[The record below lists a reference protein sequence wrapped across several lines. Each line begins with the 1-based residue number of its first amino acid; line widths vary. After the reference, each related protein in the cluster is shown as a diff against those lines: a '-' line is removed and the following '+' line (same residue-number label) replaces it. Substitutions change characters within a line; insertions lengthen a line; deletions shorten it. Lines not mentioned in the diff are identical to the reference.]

1 MRGLSWTQQPI
12 VIGLAVGFLLNP
24 TSVLADTASTKG
36 GLQIKSEDG
45 QFEAKLGGRINLDAI
60 YFIDEDD
67 LSTIDKTNSTVS
79 FRRARLTLEGKAYD
93 WQYKIENDF
102 AGQSGTTASGFR
114 DVWIGRSILGHEV
127 KFGQTKVFRG
137 LEELGGSNHQ
147 VFQEFP
153 TIGSGGLFRARQL
166 GVFAEKDFKGGGYG
180 VSVFNTREAGS
191 AASQGLG
198 YNARG
203 FISPINADGKL
214 LHLGVTGTVE
224 NNPVV
229 NDPAA
234 NITAGGR
241 STSNDWRVRP
251 RVVGVNNGLRPVL
264 VGDSDAQQS
273 ITLEAAGLLG
283 SWYGQAE
290 LARTTHDRINAVGAS
305 LPSEE
310 VDAFYVQGSYILTG
324 ERKRYNAKKGI
335 FLSPEVKNRGVI
347 ELKARFEQSKNRD
360 TNAEAK
366 QYTVGAN
373 YYFNPNTRA
382 LLEYVDGAFQ
392 SAGSAVEQKASA
404 VQARLQFNF

>member
-24 TSVLADTASTKG
+24 TLVLANTASTKG

-102 AGQSGTTASGFR
+102 AGQSGTTSSGFR

-153 TIGSGGLFRARQL
+153 TIGAGGLFRARQI
-166 GVFAEKDFKGGGYG
+166 GFFAEKDFKGGGYG

-191 AASQGLG
+191 AVSQGLG

-203 FISPINADGKL
+203 FISPINANGKL
-214 LHLGVTGTVE
+214 LHVGVSGTVE
-224 NNPVV
+224 RNPVV
-229 NDPAA
+229 NDPAK
-234 NITAGGR
+234 NILDGSR
-241 STSNDWRVRP
+241 PTSSDWRVRP

-273 ITLEAAGLLG
+273 ITVEAAGLIG
-283 SWYGQAE
+283 SLYAQAE
-290 LARTTHDRINAVGAS
+290 LARTTHDRVSAAGAS
-305 LPSEE
+305 LPSED
-310 VDAFYVQGSYILTG
+310 VDVFYVQGSYILTG
-324 ERKRYNAKKGI
+324 ESKRYNAKKGL
-335 FLSPEVKNRGVI
+335 FLSPNVKDSGVI
-347 ELKARFEQSKNRD
+347 ELKARFEQTKNRD
-360 TNAEAK
+360 TNAEAT
-366 QYTVGAN
+366 QYIVGAN
-373 YYFNPNTRA
+373 YYFSPTTRA
-382 LLEYVDGAFQ
+382 LFEYVDGSFQ
-392 SAGSAVEQKASA
+392 PAGSAVEQNASA

>member
-1 MRGLSWTQQPI
+1 MSNRLFTFTRTLLGVSVAAVLLSGT
-12 VIGLAVGFLLNP
+12 AM
-24 TSVLADTASTKG
+24 ADTASTKG

-45 QFEAKLGGRINLDAI
+45 KFEAKLGGRINLDAI

-67 LSTIDKTNSTVS
+67 LPTADNNNSTAS
-79 FRRARLTLEGKAYD
+79 FRRARLTLEGKAHD

-102 AGQSGTTASGFR
+102 AGQTGTTGSGFR

-153 TIGSGGLFRARQL
+153 TIGAGGLFRARQI

-180 VSVFNTREAGS
+180 VSVFNARDAGGG
-191 AASQGLG
+191 ASQGLG

-224 NNPVV
+224 RNPVL
-229 NDPAA
+229 NTP
-234 NITAGGR
+234 TA
-241 STSNDWRVRP
+241 TLPTANDWRVRP
-251 RVVGVNNGLRPVL
+251 RVVGVNDGGLRPTL
-264 VGDSDAQQS
+264 VGHSDEQQS
-273 ITLEAAGLLG
+273 ITVEAAGLIG
-283 SWYGQAE
+283 SFYAQAE
-290 LARTTHDRINAVGAS
+290 LARTTHDRVSATGAS
-305 LPSEE
+305 LPSED

-324 ERKRYNAKKGI
+324 ESKRYNAKKGL
-335 FLSPEVKNRGVI
+335 FSSPNVKDKGVI
-347 ELKARFEQSKNRD
+347 ELKARFEQTKNRD
-360 TNAEAK
+360 TNAEAT
-366 QYTVGAN
+366 QYTVGTN
-373 YYFNPNTRA
+373 YYFSPNTRA
-382 LLEYVDGAFQ
+382 LFEYVDGSFQ
-392 SAGSAVEQKASA
+392 PAGNATKQNASA

>member
-12 VIGLAVGFLLNP
+12 VIGLAVGFLLNT
-24 TSVLADTASTKG
+24 TSVLADTALTKG

-45 QFEAKLGGRINLDAI
+45 KFEAKLGGRINLDAI

-67 LSTIDKTNSTVS
+67 LPTADNNNSTAS
-79 FRRARLTLEGKAYD
+79 FRRARLTLEGKAHD

-102 AGQSGTTASGFR
+102 AGQTGTTGSGFR

-153 TIGSGGLFRARQL
+153 TIGAGGLFRARQI

-251 RVVGVNNGLRPVL
+251 RVVGVNSGLRPTL
-264 VGDSDAQQS
+264 VGDSEAQKS
-273 ITLEAAGLLG
+273 ITVEAAGLIG
-283 SWYGQAE
+283 SLYAQAE
-290 LARTTHDRINAVGAS
+290 LARTTHDRVSATGAS
-305 LPSEE
+305 VPSED

-324 ERKRYNAKKGI
+324 ESKRYNAKKGL
-335 FLSPEVKNRGVI
+335 FLSPNVKDSGVI
-347 ELKARFEQSKNRD
+347 ELKARFEQTKNRD
-360 TNAEAK
+360 TNAEAT
-366 QYTVGAN
+366 QYIVGAN

-382 LLEYVDGAFQ
+382 LLEYVDGSFQ
-392 SAGSAVEQKASA
+392 PAGSAPEQNASA
-404 VQARLQFNF
+404 VQARLQFHF

>member
-24 TSVLADTASTKG
+24 TSALADTAISKG

-67 LSTIDKTNSTVS
+67 LPTVDNNNSTAS
-79 FRRARLTLEGKAYD
+79 FRRARLTLEGQAHD

-102 AGQSGTTASGFR
+102 AGQTGTTGSGFR

-127 KFGQTKVFRG
+127 KLGQTKVFRG

-153 TIGSGGLFRARQL
+153 TIGASGLFRARQI

-224 NNPVV
+224 RNPVL
-229 NDPAA
+229 NAP
-234 NITAGGR
+234 TA
-241 STSNDWRVRP
+241 TLPTANDWRVRP
-251 RVVGVNNGLRPVL
+251 RLVGVNDGLRPTL
-264 VGDSDAQQS
+264 VGHSDEQQS
-273 ITLEAAGLLG
+273 ITVEAAGLVG
-283 SWYGQAE
+283 SFYAQAE
-290 LARTTHDRINAVGAS
+290 LARTTHDRVSATGAS
-305 LPSEE
+305 LPSED

-324 ERKRYNAKKGI
+324 ESKRYNAKKGL
-335 FLSPEVKNRGVI
+335 FLSPNVKDSGVI
-347 ELKARFEQSKNRD
+347 ELKARFEQTKNRD
-360 TNAEAK
+360 TNAEAT
-366 QYTVGAN
+366 QYIVGAN
-373 YYFNPNTRA
+373 YYFSPTTRA
-382 LLEYVDGAFQ
+382 LFEYVDCSFQ
-392 SAGSAVEQKASA
+392 PAGSAPEQNASA

>member
-1 MRGLSWTQQPI
+1 MSNRLFTFTRTLLGLS
-12 VIGLAVGFLLNP
+12 VAAVLLSG
-24 TSVLADTASTKG
+24 TAMADTASTKG

-153 TIGSGGLFRARQL
+153 TIGSGGLFRARQI
-166 GVFAEKDFKGGGYG
+166 GVFAEKDFTGGGYG

-264 VGDSDAQQS
+264 VGDSEAQQS
-273 ITLEAAGLLG
+273 ITVEAAGLIG
-283 SWYGQAE
+283 SLYAQAE
-290 LARTTHDRINAVGAS
+290 LARTTHDRVSAAGAS
-305 LPSEE
+305 LPSED

-324 ERKRYNAKKGI
+324 ESKRYNAKKGL
-335 FLSPEVKNRGVI
+335 FLSPTVKDSGVI
-347 ELKARFEQSKNRD
+347 ELKARFEQTKNRD
-360 TNAEAK
+360 TNAEAT
-366 QYTVGAN
+366 QYIVGAN
-373 YYFNPNTRA
+373 YYFSPTTRA
-382 LLEYVDGAFQ
+382 LLEYVDGSFQ
-392 SAGSAVEQKASA
+392 PAGSAAEQNASA